1 MKELN
6 VIDILGQRILK
17 RGLISRD
24 QLIKAIERQR
34 LFGGR
39 IGFNLTAMGLISE
52 SDLSSFFTFKPH
64 TLPSNAE
71 ETNIGIGFVT
81 DLILKHCV
89 FLKKFNVNDL
99 ADRIKLPAS
108 LILEIVTELR
118 RDRFIEV
125 AKGDISLAAS
135 EYALTDAG
143 INRAVQSLESCR
155 YTGPAPVSLNEY
167 RYAIEIQTIK
177 SVEIT
182 YDQLKDAFSKVVL
195 SDDKLKT
202 IGAAINSSKPI
213 FLYGPPG
220 NGKTTIAEFIGHSL
234 PGEIYIPYSVLAGDQ
249 VIIVYDQVNH
259 KAIIE
264 KKDDHLDQRWIKIKR
279 PVVIAGGELTLQTLD
294 LSFNSDS
301 KYYEAPLQMKANN
314 GLFIVDDFG
323 RQIIDPQSLLNRWII
338 PLDRQIDFLTL
349 HTGMKFEIPFDQ
361 LVIFATNL
369 PPKKIADEAFLRRLR
384 YKINLDYPT
393 IEEYRQIFKNICDSN
408 YIKYDENVF
417 NHLIQRYEAS
427 KRNFSCCDPRDL
439 IDHIIDFASFQKI
452 APVTTNKSIN
462 RAWEN
467 YFVV

>member
-1 MKELN
+1 
-6 VIDILGQRILK
+6 
-17 RGLISRD
+17 
-24 QLIKAIERQR
+24 
-34 LFGGR
+34 
-39 IGFNLTAMGLISE
+39 
-52 SDLSSFFTFKPH
+52 
-64 TLPSNAE
+64 
-71 ETNIGIGFVT
+71 
-81 DLILKHCV
+81 
-89 FLKKFNVNDL
+89 
-99 ADRIKLPAS
+99 
-108 LILEIVTELR
+108 
-118 RDRFIEV
+118 
-125 AKGDISLAAS
+125 
-135 EYALTDAG
+135 
-143 INRAVQSLESCR
+143 
-155 YTGPAPVSLNEY
+155 
-167 RYAIEIQTIK
+167 
-177 SVEIT
+177 
-182 YDQLKDAFSKVVL
+182 
-195 SDDKLKT
+195 
-202 IGAAINSSKPI
+202 
-213 FLYGPPG
+213 LYGPPG

-259 KAIIE
+259 KAINE

-393 IEEYRQIFKNICDSN
+393 IDEYRQIFKNICDSN
-408 YIKYDENVF
+408 NIKYDENVF

-439 IDHIIDFASFQKI
+439 IDHIIDFASFQKYHPLRQTSQSIGHGKTISWLKFIRLCTQSGSMIRNGESSIGIEIEI
-452 APVTTNKSIN
+452 AIEIDSVQFCTSSPRYRFLLQMEQSPTWALGITAYI
-462 RAWEN
+462 
-467 YFVV
+467 YFLMCMKRK